1 MSNSPTLILLT
12 IPSLSKP
19 LKNSFIHTGHGDPTG
34 ESWGDPG
41 KIDEMYLKNPLEA
54 PDILGTPEPPS
65 PLPTLKGKKGSM
77 GKSGECLTR

>member
-1 MSNSPTLILLT
+1 MHFPVFNFV
-12 IPSLSKP
+12 SKP

-54 PDILGTPEPPS
+54 PDILGTPEPSS
-65 PLPTLKGKKGSM
+65 PPKAIKAKMAVGKAGM
-77 GKSGECLTR
+77 CGTG

>member
-1 MSNSPTLILLT
+1 MLKALHIHNFEH
-12 IPSLSKP
+12 SKP

-54 PDILGTPEPPS
+54 PDILGNPELPEP
-65 PLPTLKGKKGSM
+65 LPNLKGKKA
-77 GKSGECLTR
+77 GKLGKRTV